1 MTGAEVIAEKE
12 RRRREDPAYRAELE
26 RVEAERAER
35 TRLLRIAEQPVV
47 DDLRTLGLDLNTVW
61 DLYKIEDS
69 RPQAIPVLLKH
80 LALDY
85 PDRVLDGI
93 GRGLDHRS
101 ARAWWSDL
109 REMMLNTSRDVVR
122 DRRSR
127 QGSVSNPQGFEPQ
140 PIGSSR
146 SRGPRV
152 IGT

>member
-35 TRLLRIAEQPVV
+35 TRLLRIAEQPAV
-47 DDLRTLGLDLNTVW
+47 DDLRTLGLDLNSVW

-80 LALDY
+80 IALDY

-93 GRGLDHRS
+93 GQGLEHRS
-101 ARAWWSDL
+101 ARAWWSDW
-109 REMMLNTSRDVVR
+109 REMMLNTSRDVV
-122 DRRSR
+122 
-127 QGSVSNPQGFEPQ
+127 
-140 PIGSSR
+140 
-146 SRGPRV
+146 
-152 IGT
+152 